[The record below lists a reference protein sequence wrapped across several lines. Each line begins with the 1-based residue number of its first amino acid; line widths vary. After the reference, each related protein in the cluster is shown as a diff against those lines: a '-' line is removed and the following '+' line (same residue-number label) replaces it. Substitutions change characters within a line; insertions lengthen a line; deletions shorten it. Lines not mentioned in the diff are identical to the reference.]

1 MPRAHIIFLG
11 SACLVGCLV
20 CSLAQL
26 CGTPAATTRCLYPLR
41 WHAITTP
48 SCAYFLHS
56 RTALTDHFRVDHFM
70 CPHPRCLD
78 KKFVVFE
85 TEQEMK
91 RHFATEHGD
100 ELKMSRAQ
108 RREASSV
115 AIPLQYREGGRD
127 PEAEAAAHTAA
138 MLAAPGVTIGGGHNV
153 GSRHGPRGGAMHHS
167 RSEPQMQSALQV
179 RLLGQG
185 HCAGGGW
192 RAELG
197 RAGLGVVGSGGQ
209 AQGGAG
215 QGGCWGNEFNAAWY
229 HWVSR
234 VPALKA

>member
-1 MPRAHIIFLG
+1 MQHPHPLVPTSSP
-11 SACLVGCLV
+11 SA
-20 CSLAQL
+20 
-26 CGTPAATTRCLYPLR
+26 
-41 WHAITTP
+41 
-48 SCAYFLHS
+48 
-56 RTALTDHFRVDHFM
+56 ALTDHFRVDHFM

-127 PEAEAAAHTAA
+127 PEAEAAALTAA

-179 RLLGQG
+179 RLRGQG
-185 HCAGGGW
+185 HGTGVYGGLNWGGLVWGW
-192 RAELG
+192 LAVEGRH
-197 RAGLGVVGSGGQ
+197 RAGRGRE
-209 AQGGAG
+209 GAG
-215 QGGCWGNEFNAAWY
+215 VIISALLGINGFR
-229 HWVSR
+229 S